1 MSHYCYAAA
10 GQVGKYLIR
19 RFSCYCSFCVRKMY
33 DRCPFLDTIRT
44 EHANLTPKPFT
55 DAHKTLRTEGWAPYS
70 MQLKEVTTR
79 RETRGLSNEKHGV
92 FGKEL
97 NPGDVFGVYCG
108 GSGEVT
114 SRFFWLVEALPQS
127 KQSNRVVFKAAK
139 SDPAWDFKKGD
150 YVLNIRWL
158 ERVDG

>member
-1 MSHYCYAAA
+1 
-10 GQVGKYLIR
+10 
-19 RFSCYCSFCVRKMY
+19 
-33 DRCPFLDTIRT
+33 
-44 EHANLTPKPFT
+44 
-55 DAHKTLRTEGWAPYS
+55 
-70 MQLKEVTTR
+70 LKEDTTR
-79 RETRGLSNEKHGV
+79 REARGLSNEKRGV

-114 SRFFWLVEALPQS
+114 SRFFWLAEALPQS

-158 ERVDG
+158 ERVDEENRPRAFDSHGT